1 MGPQGSVRQ
10 GTRRRTEPVAPRHR
24 NRRRRRRSGTR
35 LRPQPGPPR
44 GAVTLRRSRDRR
56 FAQGLRGARGPAPG
70 GRRSRLALLI
80 GTRPGAP
87 LGDSRGGRQ
96 SCAMLGAWGLVM
108 IAAAWTTGSTI
119 RPRRASG
126 NGRLRVAPRVAPLFA
141 SAALLVGAAPAL
153 AEQAAHQEP
162 VGAGLSGSAPPLQVS
177 SPGEAESAR
186 RARELTDAAIR
197 HEEAEGAARSFA
209 RAYALYCEAA
219 RLDPAGAR
227 MRMGWMH
234 AQGRG
239 RPREDAIANTLFSRA
254 AGVVGGH
261 DKLPECL
268 RKPYGPLTVA
278 EPEPE
283 PAQPT

>member
-1 MGPQGSVRQ
+1 
-10 GTRRRTEPVAPRHR
+10 
-24 NRRRRRRSGTR
+24 
-35 LRPQPGPPR
+35 
-44 GAVTLRRSRDRR
+44 
-56 FAQGLRGARGPAPG
+56 
-70 GRRSRLALLI
+70 
-80 GTRPGAP
+80 
-87 LGDSRGGRQ
+87 
-96 SCAMLGAWGLVM
+96 
-108 IAAAWTTGSTI
+108 
-119 RPRRASG
+119 
-126 NGRLRVAPRVAPLFA
+126 A

-219 RLDPAGAR
+219 RLDHADAL

-239 RPREDAIANTLFSRA
+239 RPRDDAIANTLFRRA
-254 AGVVGGH
+254 AGVIDRH
-261 DKLPECL
+261 DKLPEWP
-268 RKPYGPLTVA
+268 RTPYGPMTGA
-278 EPEPE
+278 EPDPE
-283 PAQPT
+283 QAQPELFR